1 MNKDIEIFR
10 QALLHYIDI
19 HKNSYLNDKDRPKRI
34 MFCFNGIGII
44 YLSPGKIDNALIL
57 QKDPESFFDYYSEL
71 VKTSKI
77 NTDFF
82 VKNISPEQFIF
93 FYVYFFNYFSNAQK
107 GKLFQHVM
115 NSFIF
120 ADFQLANMDFDSYK
134 KLEVL
139 RKNYLMSV
147 FEKCF
152 YDNLKSKINLYM
164 VIPRECNDFNHCQ
177 IWTLNKKIAIE
188 RSCHLLLNENFFK
201 IYCDFCSI
209 NIKNFLPKLCY
220 IKVHRNDILSFYYA
234 RQRCL
239 VNIKKYIP
247 DIKTKNIDLKQ

>member
-19 HKNSYLNDKDRPKRI
+19 HKKSYLNNKDRPKRI
-34 MFCFNGIGII
+34 MFCFNSTGVV
-44 YLSPGKIDNALIL
+44 YLSPGRIDNALTL
-57 QKDPESFFDYYSEL
+57 QKDPESFFNYYSKL

-82 VKNISPEQFIF
+82 IKNISPEQFIF

-120 ADFQLANMDFDSYK
+120 ADFQLANMDFDPYIQLK
-134 KLEVL
+134 AL

-164 VIPRECNDFNHCQ
+164 VIPREFNDFNHCQ
-177 IWTLNKKIAIE
+177 IWTLNKKKCNRKE
-188 RSCHLLLNENFFK
+188 LPLTLKRKFF
-201 IYCDFCSI
+201 
-209 NIKNFLPKLCY
+209 
-220 IKVHRNDILSFYYA
+220 
-234 RQRCL
+234 
-239 VNIKKYIP
+239 
-247 DIKTKNIDLKQ
+247 